1 MKRMVLKIY
10 DFLSSHRRALL
21 PLLLAVIVL
30 FAVLSSGMKPQ
41 EDITAFLPKQD
52 GYARISEAYSNI
64 RAANMQMV
72 TVSPKDIGAVSEYRL
87 MDAAD
92 SLIAALLLED
102 AGKRD
107 FSGIGN
113 EDAGESG
120 SGKHIRSIVSG
131 GDDAGIMQAAAF
143 VVDNIP
149 FYLDSADYC
158 RMAARVDAD
167 SVSAALD
174 RVKESMFSFQGVFTS
189 GILLRD
195 PLMFSGSM
203 LSSLKDLAPDNGFS
217 AKDGYLFDEDGN
229 LVFFIESAHPVG
241 ETMGNKALIGMVDT
255 VLSRM
260 ENDFPECSFDAFGP
274 AYISVGNADT
284 IKRDTILSVSVS
296 LVLLLVLLLY
306 AYNSFRPIFL
316 ILGTLLFGL
325 MAGLAAVSALSAEV
339 SLIVLGIG
347 SVLIGIAANYP
358 LHFLDHVADGH
369 SPRESISDIFYPLT
383 IGNIT
388 TVGAFLSLLFISSP
402 AMRSLG
408 IYASAMLVGTM
419 LFVLV
424 FLPHFTRKVKT
435 FRRSIL
441 PFNLTE
447 SRMRHPAAFAIA
459 ACAVTVV
466 LYLVSSSGSHFDG
479 NLSNINYV
487 SRENRQKLED
497 MLDKTNGGT
506 SQVYVVSEGDGMED
520 ALEAYES
527 SKPVLDS
534 LGREGVSFSGIG
546 SLLPSR
552 SLQRERIALWDS
564 FKRMY
569 GERLLFLVDS
579 VAAEKGF
586 TEDAFGAFYG
596 IMGRDF
602 VPEDFGYFSAI
613 TEGAASNYLVHAGK
627 SMVVTILNV
636 PPDKVEDVEDRIS
649 GALPDNGSFV
659 FDGGSLMR
667 GLVETL
673 SGDFDK
679 VLYICSLLVLVFLF
693 ISFGRAELTLA
704 AFLPL
709 FVGWIWILG
718 IMELFSI
725 DFNIVN
731 IILATFIFGMGDDY
745 TIFMLEGS
753 IYEYTY
759 GKRMLG
765 RYRNTIA
772 LSAATMFIGIGSLIA
787 ARHPA
792 MRGLAEVTM
801 VGMAVVVVMAYTIPP
816 LIFNFLTRIKG
827 VKRRFP
833 VTMVSIARTCII
845 YLCGV
850 IMGFLLVIIGFVTI
864 TLLRGGERAR
874 KRYLRLLKTI
884 MRFSS
889 VHLFGGGCMYADRY
903 GEDFSVPAVVIC
915 NHQSR
920 LDLMLVMALSDKFS
934 IVMNRWNFR
943 VFGLFARYA
952 GYIPAS
958 DIYEG
963 GMQKV
968 SEALSAGRSILI
980 FPEGTRSPDCS
991 IGRFHKGAFEIA
1003 GRFGLDIVEMLVHGT
1018 GNCLPKGVSFIESFP
1033 MKCEIVRRIPNA
1045 MIPSRKDMRR
1055 IMSEDYKDLCRI
1067 SETVSY
1073 CKKEVLARFRYMEKS
1088 VRLAARKALA
1098 ECSDGTIGALRGKAD
1113 GGILVINEEGY
1124 GAFSLLAALVLKDLE
1139 IHSQVQCREHYEVA
1153 VNCASIPKNLHFADV
1168 SGLADVPLSTIPEV
1182 Q

>member
-10 DFLSSHRRALL
+10 DFLSSHRRVLL

-131 GDDAGIMQAAAF
+131 GDNAGIMQAAAF
-143 VVDNIP
+143 VVDNMP

-260 ENDFPECSFDAFGP
+260 ENDFPDCSFDAFGP

-447 SRMRHPAAFAIA
+447 SRVRHPAAFAIA

-466 LYLVSSSGSHFDG
+466 LYFVSSSGSHFDG

-506 SQVYVVSEGDGMED
+506 SQVYVVSEGDGIEE

-649 GALPDNGSFV
+649 GALPGNGSFV

-667 GLVETL
+667 GLVGTL

-759 GKRMLG
+759 GRRMLG

-772 LSAATMFIGIGSLIA
+772 LSAATMFIGIGSLIVA
-787 ARHPA
+787 KHPA
-792 MRGLAEVTM
+792 MRGLAEVTI
-801 VGMAVVVVMAYTIPP
+801 VGMAVVVAMAYTIPP
-816 LIFNFLTRIKG
+816 LIFNFLTRVKG

-833 VTMVSIARTCII
+833 VTLAAIARTFAV
-845 YLCGV
+845 YLYCAVTG
-850 IMGFLLVIIGFVTI
+850 LVLVAAGFVTI

-874 KRYLRLLKTI
+874 RHYLRLFKGI
-884 MRFSS
+884 MYFPSVRF
-889 VHLFGGGCMYADRY
+889 FGNKCVYADRY

-920 LDLMLVMALSDKFS
+920 LDIMLAMALSDRFS
-934 IVMNRWNFR
+934 IVMNKWNSR
-943 VFGLFARYA
+943 VFGVFAGYA
-952 GYIPAS
+952 GHIPVS

-963 GMQKV
+963 GMKKV
-968 SEALSAGRSILI
+968 SEALSTGRSILI
-980 FPEGTRSPDCS
+980 FPEGTRSQDCS

-1018 GNCLPKGVSFIESFP
+1018 GNCLPKGVSFVESFP
-1033 MKCEIVRRIPNA
+1033 MRCEIVRRIPNA
-1045 MIPSRKDMRR
+1045 MIPSRKDLRR
-1055 IMSEDYKDLCRI
+1055 IMSEDYKDLCRV

-1139 IHSQVQCREHYEVA
+1139 IHSQVRCRENYEVA